1 MNGHQL
7 VESMPARALAVMK
20 AKGGDAEDIVI
31 SNEKKKKD
39 YSSVFIHLGFIL
51 NANSYNDETLIF
63 SEEAI
68 VSEIV
73 IPLQHYYLSTQTFDQ
88 SQSVSS
94 ALTFGK

>member
-1 MNGHQL
+1 
-7 VESMPARALAVMK
+7 MK

-73 IPLQHYYLSTQTFDQ
+73 IPLQPYYLSTQTFDQ

-94 ALTFGK
+94 ALTFGKWLTVATDFLFSSKTLSW

>member
-1 MNGHQL
+1 
-7 VESMPARALAVMK
+7 MK

-31 SNEKKKKD
+31 SNEKKKND

-73 IPLQHYYLSTQTFDQ
+73 IPLQPYYLSTQTFDQ

-94 ALTFGK
+94 ALTFGKWLTVATDFLFSSKTLSW

>member
-1 MNGHQL
+1 
-7 VESMPARALAVMK
+7 MK

-73 IPLQHYYLSTQTFDQ
+73 IPLQPYYLSTQTFDQ

-94 ALTFGK
+94 ALTFGKWLMVATDFLFSSKTLSW